1 MFIWWIATS
10 SIVSLLFQF
19 LLFVATISEDNLNT
33 HRQHNLVPSH
43 PTQISSP
50 QPRHTTRTMSPTS
63 LHTRDTNSSIFQNPG
78 EKRGFIVVIILS
90 VLATVGMFC
99 LIITLVICKNKR
111 DRKKRAAKM
120 DAEKSLNFLP
130 GRKGRYRKLEDED
143 EGEVWSVEM
152 DDRRPTAYQGRY
164 SEVC

>member
-1 MFIWWIATS
+1 M
-10 SIVSLLFQF
+10 SLAPL
-19 LLFVATISEDNLNT
+19 
-33 HRQHNLVPSH
+33 H
-43 PTQISSP
+43 P
-50 QPRHTTRTMSPTS
+50 
-63 LHTRDTNSSIFQNPG
+63 RDTNSSIFQNPG

-164 SEVC
+164 SEVDLPHPESAHR

>member
-1 MFIWWIATS
+1 
-10 SIVSLLFQF
+10 
-19 LLFVATISEDNLNT
+19 
-33 HRQHNLVPSH
+33 
-43 PTQISSP
+43 
-50 QPRHTTRTMSPTS
+50 MSPTP

-164 SEVC
+164 SEVDLPHPESAYR